1 MRKRRLTRPD
11 SLDPYEHAEQ
21 LGLTVIHRPIKTATG
36 LWIPDFDL
44 IVIRSGMRRVH
55 DRSTL
60 AHEIAHA
67 ILGHSDTNPKHEA
80 QADRLA
86 ALNLIDPQVW
96 EKAATCYEHIEQVA
110 AECDVSTKL
119 ARAYAGSG
127 GIRVLPSRPAA

>member
-1 MRKRRLTRPD
+1 MRKRRLTSPTSR
-11 SLDPYEHAEQ
+11 DPYEHAQQ
-21 LGLTVIHRPIKTATG
+21 LGLTVIHRPIKSATG
-36 LWIPDFDL
+36 LWIPEYDL

-67 ILGHSDTNPKHEA
+67 ILGHEDTNPKHEA

-86 ALNLIDPQVW
+86 ALNLIDPQKW
-96 EKAATCYEHIEQVA
+96 EKAATCYDYIEQVA

-119 ARAYAGSG
+119 ARAYAARGM
-127 GIRVLPSRPAA
+127 RRTAA